1 MYELQLS
8 QIYLFVIIGFA
19 LPALGMIGLAWVLQI
34 SLGYHTPNPMKT
46 QPYECGMKPLQEAL
60 VQFDVRYYLYAL
72 LFILFDIEV
81 IFIIPWALATDN
93 LTNLFGDG
101 AWWLGPVEITIFLVI
116 LTFGL
121 AYAWKKG
128 ALEWE

>member
-8 QIYLFVIIGFA
+8 QIYLFVLVGFA
-19 LPALGMIGLAWVLQI
+19 LPAIGMIGLAWGLQI
-34 SLGYHTPNPMKT
+34 FLGYHTPNPMKN

-81 IFIIPWALATDN
+81 IFIIPWALATDELPN
-93 LTNLFGDG
+93 KFGEAAGGWDQ
-101 AWWLGPVEITIFLVI
+101 
-116 LTFGL
+116 
-121 AYAWKKG
+121 
-128 ALEWE
+128 